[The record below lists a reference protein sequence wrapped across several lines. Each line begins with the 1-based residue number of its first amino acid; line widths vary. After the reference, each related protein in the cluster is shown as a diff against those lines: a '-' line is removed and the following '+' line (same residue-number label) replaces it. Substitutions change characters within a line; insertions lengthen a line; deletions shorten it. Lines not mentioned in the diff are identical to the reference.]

1 VSPRLLSLLAAIL
14 LAICWSAPVRAQ
26 DEIVIPDFKGLTVAQ
41 ATLRILD
48 LGVLSEFVNDMS
60 CTGTE
65 LIVSNQ
71 TPVAG
76 AVVPKAQVKIV
87 LFTATSV
94 SVPDP
99 SLFGDP
105 RKLTPEQIS
114 AGLAGRGFATEIREE
129 FGDVPFCYVERGWTR
144 SFDKLSP
151 SPGSPI
157 CRNKAITVVA
167 YNDPK
172 LQSQWHCSKN
182 GFDCICP

>member
-1 VSPRLLSLLAAIL
+1 MSPRLLSLLAAIL

-76 AVVPKAQVKIV
+76 VHRDIRIGARSLAVRRPAQ
-87 LFTATSV
+87 AH
-94 SVPDP
+94 
-99 SLFGDP
+99 
-105 RKLTPEQIS
+105 
-114 AGLAGRGFATEIREE
+114 A
-129 FGDVPFCYVERGWTR
+129 
-144 SFDKLSP
+144 
-151 SPGSPI
+151 
-157 CRNKAITVVA
+157 
-167 YNDPK
+167 
-172 LQSQWHCSKN
+172 
-182 GFDCICP
+182 